1 MSAVVSTAE
10 KPRVRKWLPHLG
22 TWDCALSGKWLQGAG
37 NRNQNNGGLVSRRP
51 RNRGSSRGRGLASG
65 RDAGCRVRSGSW
77 RGGGLKRETGIVP
90 IGDPDRSAGEGTVCL
105 REMHF
110 TIQAGT
116 LSRMRV
122 YKRWETDV

>member
-51 RNRGSSRGRGLASG
+51 RNRGSSGGG
-65 RDAGCRVRSGSW
+65 
-77 RGGGLKRETGIVP
+77 GGGLLLEGMLGAECGAEV
-90 IGDPDRSAGEGTVCL
+90 GGEVDL
-105 REMHF
+105 RGRQE
-110 TIQAGT
+110 
-116 LSRMRV
+116 LCP
-122 YKRWETDV
+122 